1 VPYRIQG
8 KATNDAQAT
17 QVYNT
22 YSIQSPVDTVPLV
35 NGASSNSA
43 MFSYG
48 NCHIK
53 QGYDT
58 HVRSMSDFTNLG
70 LQKQNEIILKTNGS
84 HQ

>member
-1 VPYRIQG
+1 M
-8 KATNDAQAT
+8 

-22 YSIQSPVDTVPLV
+22 YAIQSPVDTVPLV

-48 NCHIK
+48 NCTIK
-53 QGYDT
+53 QGYDN